1 MAQAVIDSL
10 PGVTIFTVHLCWDS
24 DIFTTKL
31 ILLYVWYMLRIED
44 SEDQNRGFIIL
55 KNGIICS
62 NSKCCR
68 YASRDLLRMIMFQE
82 HIYVKLQLFLS
93 KGILECIII
102 HIFLL
107 KSLFMPCN
115 NSRIAEKTFECFCL
129 KRKNIYCILILF
141 DFSLW

>member
-10 PGVTIFTVHLCWDS
+10 PGVTIFAVHLCWDS

-31 ILLYVWYMLRIED
+31 ILLYVWYMLGIED
-44 SEDQNRGFIIL
+44 SEDQKRGFIIL

-62 NSKCCR
+62 NSKCWVCQQR
-68 YASRDLLRMIMFQE
+68 ALLCMIMFQQ

-102 HIFLL
+102 HFFLL
-107 KSLFMPCN
+107 KSLSVPYN
-115 NSRIAEKTFECFCL
+115 KSQISEKNVQHFCL
-129 KRKNIYCILILF
+129 KRKIY
-141 DFSLW
+141 SAY